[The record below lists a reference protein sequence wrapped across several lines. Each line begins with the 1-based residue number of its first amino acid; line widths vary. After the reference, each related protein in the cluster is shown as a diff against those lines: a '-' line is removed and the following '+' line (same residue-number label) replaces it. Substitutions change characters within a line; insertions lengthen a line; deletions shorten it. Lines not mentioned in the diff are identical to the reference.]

1 MHTKQNK
8 NKTKQNKT
16 KKQVSKQKKTN
27 KTIHTHKQTKQKQK
41 QKQKFSNMHT
51 GLQAQDI
58 FPTVLF
64 VVVWY
69 GRDRENLPSGY
80 KSVFFEWMGWD
91 GWDGMDGMDGG
102 TSTNFALT
110 YVLDTKIQSDFSQFC
125 PFQTDFSQFCHF
137 QR

>member
-1 MHTKQNK
+1 
-8 NKTKQNKT
+8 
-16 KKQVSKQKKTN
+16 
-27 KTIHTHKQTKQKQK
+27 
-41 QKQKFSNMHT
+41 MHT

-58 FPTVLF
+58 SPIILF

-69 GRDRENLPSGY
+69 GRDGENLPSGY
-80 KSVFFEWMGWD
+80 NPVFFGWDGWD
-91 GWDGMDGMDGG
+91 GWDGMGWMGWDGMDGMGGG

-110 YVLDTKIQSDFSQFC
+110 YVLDTKFQSDFSQFC

>member
-1 MHTKQNK
+1 MQEQN
-8 NKTKQNKT
+8 NN
-16 KKQVSKQKKTN
+16 
-27 KTIHTHKQTKQKQK
+27 
-41 QKQKFSNMHT
+41 FSP
-51 GLQAQDI
+51 LIPSLFI
-58 FPTVLF
+58 FPLKKFAKTRRHASTGQIISPTILF
-64 VVVWY
+64 LVVSY

-80 KSVFFEWMGWD
+80 KPVFFGWMGWMDDMGWD
-91 GWDGMDGMDGG
+91 GWDGWDGG